1 VKPLDP
7 RLLRELRPARLG
19 VAVTVLLSGLR
30 ALVVVAQAL
39 LLAHVLAQGFTG
51 RGTAALSSS
60 LLLLGGAFLLR
71 GLLAAVQDAV
81 SRRLSADVRE
91 QLRSRV
97 IEHAAALGP
106 SWLSG
111 QRSGE
116 LTTLLGAGVEALDG
130 YFAEYLPQLVLSF
143 AVPSAVLL
151 AMGLTDWR
159 SALVLAASLPLLP
172 LFLALVGMH
181 TKDRTAGQFRQL
193 AELGGHFLDVVTGLP
208 TLRVFGRAHAQV
220 SVLRTVTDQHRKA
233 TDRMLRTAFL
243 SAFVLEL
250 VATLS
255 VAVVAVSVGFRLL
268 EGHLD
273 FEQALVVLLLA
284 PEAFLPLRAVGTAFH
299 AALDGV
305 GAAQTALD
313 LLEIPV
319 PARPV
324 RTSRVRGTGFS
335 LDGVSVQHED
345 RTGLS
350 LDRFDVEVGPG
361 EQVAL
366 LGPSGAGKSTVIDL
380 LLGLVVPTGGRVL
393 VEGVDLRQL
402 DLEDWR
408 AQLAWVPQ
416 RPSLFALSIADNI
429 RLGRPEATDA
439 AVHAAAG
446 SANALGFI
454 EELPAGLGTVLGE
467 GGRGLS
473 VGQQR
478 RIAVARAFLRD
489 ARIVLLDEPTADLD
503 AHSEAAVADAL
514 AELCVGR
521 TVLMATH
528 RREALLPGMRCVV
541 LPDRHEL
548 VPG

>member
-7 RLLRELRPARLG
+7 RLLRELRQARTG
-19 VAVTVLLSGLR
+19 VALTVLLSGLR
-30 ALVVVAQAL
+30 ALVIVAQAL
-39 LLAHVLAQGFTG
+39 LLAHVLARGFTG
-51 RGTAALSSS
+51 HGLLSLRTP
-60 LLLLGGAFLLR
+60 LLLLGAAFLLR
-71 GLLAAVQDAV
+71 GLLAATQDAV
-81 SRRLSADVRE
+81 SRRLSAGVRE

-97 IEHAAALGP
+97 LQHTAALGP

-116 LTTLLGAGVEALDG
+116 LTTLLGPGVEALDG
-130 YFAEYLPQLVLSF
+130 YFGEYLPQLVLSF
-143 AVPSAVLL
+143 AVPGTVLL

-159 SALVLAASLPLLP
+159 SALLLAAALPLLP

-193 AELGGHFLDVVTGLP
+193 AQLGGHFLDVVTGLP
-208 TLRVFGRAHAQV
+208 TLRVFGRAGAQV
-220 SVLRTVTDQHRKA
+220 SVLRTITDQHRRA

-268 EGHLD
+268 EGHLS
-273 FEQALVVLLLA
+273 FERALVVLLLA

-313 LLEIPV
+313 LLETPL
-319 PARPV
+319 PTRPV
-324 RTSRVRGTGFS
+324 SGRRVSGTGFS
-335 LDGVSVQHED
+335 LQAVSVQHDD
-345 RTGLS
+345 RSGLS
-350 LDRFDVEVGPG
+350 LEGFDLEVRPG

-380 LLGLVVPTGGRVL
+380 LLGLVAPTSGRVL
-393 VEGVDLRQL
+393 LAGLDVSEVDL
-402 DLEDWR
+402 DDWR
-408 AQLAWVPQ
+408 ARLAWVPQ
-416 RPSLFALSIADNI
+416 RPALFARSIADNI
-429 RLGRPEATDA
+429 RLGLPDATNA
-439 AVHAAAG
+439 EVRAAAE
-446 SANALGFI
+446 SAHASGFI
-454 EELPAGLGTVLGE
+454 SALPAGFDTVLGE

-478 RIAVARAFLRD
+478 RIAVARAFLRN
-489 ARIVLLDEPTADLD
+489 APVVLLDEPTADLD
-503 AHSEAAVADAL
+503 AHSEAAVTDAL
-514 AELCVGR
+514 AALCVGR

-541 LPDRHEL
+541 LPLL
-548 VPG
+548 VPA